1 MGMLGIILYMYVII
15 KPIETEYL
23 FIPFGN
29 ITYQTYSS
37 RWWFQIF
44 FIFIPTWG
52 RFPIWLIFFRW
63 VETTNQSS
71 HHSMISG
78 KGLQW
83 NRSFITS
90 WWGILVWS
98 WSLDVLFILLV
109 SNMIYKYRQPN
120 LALGEGDL
128 YQWTTLLPDSFE
140 EPKAL
145 PHVVLDGK
153 LSNWTSYQLSKGKCQ
168 YPHSLQ
174 CFNVSPLVAEFCH
187 QQHFGGSPAWRP
199 RRALVGG
206 IKGVDKITAHDH
218 GHVCCVFFKELF
230 FVGFEIQAA
239 SERLVLFPAERLN
252 GTQQVILCLQC
263 FSRERSR
270 LQKMRPDT
278 PKCACAQDHVQTTRV
293 WWGGTLWVCI
303 CKASLAKACATIC
316 TKCFR
321 SIPQKWPISSHQD
334 GIWGCRPKVFRNWS
348 KGAIEDDRT
357 CCLRVFLPLIQYSSC
372 FPIEPNICKQV
383 TEFFWASFC
392 LVTWYILQSWSSHI
406 AFPCEASCNVHV
418 KAVCCFWYLVS
429 I

>member
-1 MGMLGIILYMYVII
+1 MSFANFFFPEAARRWVLKQFRMGMLGIILYMYLII

-23 FIPFGN
+23 IPFGN
-29 ITYQTYSS
+29 ITYHTY
-37 RWWFQIF
+37 
-44 FIFIPTWG
+44 
-52 RFPIWLIFFRW
+52 
-63 VETTNQSS
+63 SS

-90 WWGILVWS
+90 WWRMSVWS

-109 SNMIYKYRQPN
+109 PNMIYKYRQPN

-140 EPKAL
+140 EPKTL

-153 LSNWTSYQLSKGKCQ
+153 ISNLTSYQLSKGKCQ

-174 CFNVSPLVAEFCH
+174 GFNVSPLVAEFCH
-187 QQHFGGSPAWRP
+187 QQHFGGSPTWRP

-206 IKGVDKITAHDH
+206 IRGVDKTAAHETDMFVVFKSY
-218 GHVCCVFFKELF
+218 VCWLYEYFCELLSVSPQSREWRWDVDVDCF
-230 FVGFEIQAA
+230 AVPLPPKKTSEYSDYVKTMSLAEIQAA

-252 GTQQVILCLQC
+252 GTQQVILCLQR

-293 WWGGTLWVCI
+293 WWGGTL
-303 CKASLAKACATIC
+303 
-316 TKCFR
+316 
-321 SIPQKWPISSHQD
+321 
-334 GIWGCRPKVFRNWS
+334 
-348 KGAIEDDRT
+348 
-357 CCLRVFLPLIQYSSC
+357 
-372 FPIEPNICKQV
+372 
-383 TEFFWASFC
+383 
-392 LVTWYILQSWSSHI
+392 
-406 AFPCEASCNVHV
+406 
-418 KAVCCFWYLVS
+418 
-429 I
+429 